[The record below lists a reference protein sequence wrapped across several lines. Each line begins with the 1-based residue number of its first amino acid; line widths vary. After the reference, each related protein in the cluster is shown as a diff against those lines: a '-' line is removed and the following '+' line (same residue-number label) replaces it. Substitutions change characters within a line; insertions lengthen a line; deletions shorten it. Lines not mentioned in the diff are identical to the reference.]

1 MKKDE
6 ATKYGSNTKLDS
18 NTLSPNSD
26 SGKLHSMLTRFAQ
39 GERYHRFSAEIVG
52 DHTLPSSV
60 SALQKRHGI
69 YFDRCRVKVKN
80 RFGKYTSVCL
90 YWLSGESL
98 SKAQKITRLD
108 KGTA

>member
-6 ATKYGSNTKLDS
+6 ATSGSNTKSSS
-18 NTLSPNSD
+18 NTLSLNSD
-26 SGKLHSMLTRFAQ
+26 CGKLHSMLTRFAQ
-39 GERYHRFSAEIVG
+39 GERYHRFSAETVG